1 MGNHQNYNPPALK
14 ERSWLAIS
22 QKNICVFS
30 SFPANFATKLPP
42 IFQPASQR
50 ICSLL
55 FCSLLCLSFFP
66 TSLHPSSS
74 WIDRLLPVF
83 SGLTAQFRDHGVH
96 VTSHL
101 LVWLCKRACVCVFIR
116 NVKGLRGHRD
126 LWGQRWQ
133 QSCLCPEAWVTA
145 DCLDQSLKGGRN
157 IAFTWRYILSFLLV
171 KLSYSSS

>member
-22 QKNICVFS
+22 PKNVYFLVS
-30 SFPANFATKLPP
+30 LRLLPLNFPPSFN
-42 IFQPASQR
+42 QR
-50 ICSLL
+50 LSESEPL
-55 FCSLLCLSFFP
+55 FCSALSCLSFFP

-74 WIDRLLPVF
+74 RIDRLLPVF